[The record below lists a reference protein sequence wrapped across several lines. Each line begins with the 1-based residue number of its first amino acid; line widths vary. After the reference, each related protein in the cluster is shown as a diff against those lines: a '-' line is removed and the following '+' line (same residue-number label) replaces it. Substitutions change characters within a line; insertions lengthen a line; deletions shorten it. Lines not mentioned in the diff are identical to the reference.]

1 MRYHYLRVFLFEQER
16 PALLEATGTLPPK
29 RTRQEYLNEIFSN
42 RIDFPHWNKT
52 LVYVPIG
59 LEEVEGGIL
68 LLGRI
73 GRVVDALENT
83 PPESGFEETT
93 HRSWRAANVIIDTR
107 DHSDGQ
113 KMAFQNHPNVGKPL
127 PIASSL
133 IDHINQ
139 TNIDSGWF
147 AEINLITEK
156 RTFWEAVNRYKGQIT
171 TAEFTFVTPN
181 ILGIRSKLNSE
192 LKDKREKHNAATVT
206 ETMNNPKGNLNLEGD
221 DVEQSVDY
229 ISEGGGK
236 SKLKIGKTVVYDSE
250 SEEKLVE
257 IEEDEQLTKQ
267 NSSTWRKITSKL
279 FE

>member
-1 MRYHYLRVFLFEQER
+1 
-16 PALLEATGTLPPK
+16 
-29 RTRQEYLNEIFSN
+29 
-42 RIDFPHWNKT
+42 
-52 LVYVPIG
+52 
-59 LEEVEGGIL
+59 
-68 LLGRI
+68 
-73 GRVVDALENT
+73 
-83 PPESGFEETT
+83 
-93 HRSWRAANVIIDTR
+93 
-107 DHSDGQ
+107 
-113 KMAFQNHPNVGKPL
+113 MAFQNHPNVGKPL